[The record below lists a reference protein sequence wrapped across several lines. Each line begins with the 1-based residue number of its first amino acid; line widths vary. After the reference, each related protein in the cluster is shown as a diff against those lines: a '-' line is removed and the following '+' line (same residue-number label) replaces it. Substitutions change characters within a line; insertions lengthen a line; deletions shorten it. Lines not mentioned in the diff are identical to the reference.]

1 MTEMRQDVP
10 VPIIRVSSLSPVLR
24 EIERRG
30 ISAAALLSRHALTR
44 AQLSDRYVEIPLR
57 RYLAFLEDTPGV
69 TGDAAFCAG
78 VGTSFRPAD
87 LGPVGLLFDASST
100 LRRGLERLAM
110 SLISWQDQ
118 TAIRVQ
124 PEDGALVWSYQ
135 IDDPDLWP
143 RRQDSEYSLAATLAL
158 AQAAFGPAARL
169 LEAHLEHAEPDHA
182 TVLTRILG
190 VRPQFG
196 QSANRLIFDLAA
208 AERVQ
213 RPEDEGLMAILT
225 RHVADL
231 RRPKADG
238 DLLARVRRLIALH
251 LGQRPVTLDLIAA
264 ELNLSTRT
272 LQRRLT
278 GLRTSLRDMLRDSRL
293 HLARTHLREARLS
306 NAEIARLL
314 GYADSTA
321 FWRAYKA
328 GAGLPPSRDRGGARD
343 PDA

>member
-1 MTEMRQDVP
+1 MTRTRPDAP
-10 VPIIRVSSLSPVLR
+10 VPMIRVSSLAPVLR

-30 ISAAALLSRHALTR
+30 FPTAALLSRHALTR

-57 RYLAFLEDTPGV
+57 RYIAFLEDAPAV
-69 TGDAAFCAG
+69 TGDPAFCAT
-78 VGTSFRPAD
+78 VGTGFRPAD
-87 LGPVGLLFDASST
+87 LGPVGLLFDASAT

-124 PEDGALVWSYQ
+124 PEDGVLVWSYQ

-143 RRQDSEYSLAATLAL
+143 RRQDSEYSLDATLAL

-169 LEAHLEHAEPDHA
+169 VEAHLEHAAPDHA
-182 TVLTRILG
+182 AVLARILG

-196 QSANRLIFDLAA
+196 QSANRLIFDLTA

-213 RPEDEGLMAILT
+213 RPEEEGLMAILT

-231 RRPKADG
+231 RQPKADG

-251 LGQRPVTLDLIAA
+251 LGQRPVTLELMAA

-272 LQRRLT
+272 LQRRLA
-278 GLRTSLRDMLRDSRL
+278 GLQTSLRDMVRDRRL
-293 HLARTHLREARLS
+293 QLARAHLREDRLS

-321 FWRAYKA
+321 FWRAFKA
-328 GAGLPPSRDRGGARD
+328 ETGLPPSYHRGD
-343 PDA
+343 QDA